1 MKLLLVFFG
10 IGIIY
15 YLFSN
20 PSRRWQTTWF
30 TFGSDCNFVWKRLP
44 LLVVKDKELLWQV
57 NSFDVKVWFW
67 KGDYLCK
74 RLPTPRVWSFVD
86 NGFFTSNPFAVLQ
99 RLRSFAKIYLL
110 LLIVN
115 IVWVLSTKGFYFGF
129 SYISHFC
136 ISWFCNDSDHLQKFT
151 YPPRLHSLG
160 FKDKESIKSERNKPN
175 RAEIGC

>member
-1 MKLLLVFFG
+1 MTSNLVYFWERLQFC
-10 IGIIY
+10 
-15 YLFSN
+15 LK
-20 PSRRWQTTWF
+20 
-30 TFGSDCNFVWKRLP
+30 KRLP

-86 NGFFTSNPFAVLQ
+86 NGFFTSNPFVVLQ

-115 IVWVLSTKGFYFGF
+115 IVWVLSTKGFCFWF
-129 SYISHFC
+129 SYIFHFC

-151 YPPRLHSLG
+151 SSPRLHSLG

-175 RAEIGC
+175 RAKIGR